1 MAAAAREVA
10 QVLKTEPAQVE
21 GDLVVSGRYGR
32 NPATVRFSSNPEK
45 PPLLI
50 QLEVPLLPWLNA
62 GSFTS
67 GQPAYFTFTVVPRE
81 SVVKERGTIMSTGN
95 QMLDSRFLIRCDN
108 PAGAKPFVQDKQ
120 AQTEL
125 QKLCC
130 SPKTS
135 LRIQG
140 VNMELI
146 EMGGAQNGRHILAHL
161 ESMGKLAGAAPA
173 TAARPVKRGTTGSF
187 QLPAAVTRL
196 TTTLG
201 IPAGAKLP
209 GVKMPK
215 VLGERGPVILAAGTV
230 LLIVALVA
238 WNMLMVKEEEPTG
251 PPAGVAAADVALIPD
266 VSHWALMT
274 DKDFDPVAL
283 AWQRGKGGAPAA
295 RFTGDFVGSGAAA
308 DVVYVLKRRG
318 GMMRVVLLSGGKS
331 KYDTNFS
338 PLAVVARVPKSALDG
353 VQWTDMPASTPDGD
367 GLLIVRKGN
376 DPLAAV
382 VVMLIK
388 GKVITAHPANYQD
401 LHLQ

>member
-32 NPATVRFSSNPEK
+32 NPATVRFSSDPEK
-45 PPLLI
+45 PPLVI
-50 QLEVPLLPWLNA
+50 QLEVALLPWLNA

-67 GQPAYFTFTVVPRE
+67 GQQAYFTFTMVPRE

-95 QMLDSRFLIRCDN
+95 QTLDSRFLTRCDN
-108 PAGAKPFVQDKQ
+108 PAGAKAFVQDKQ

-161 ESMGKLAGAAPA
+161 ESMGKLAGAAPLA
-173 TAARPVKRGTTGSF
+173 VARPTKTGMTGSF
-187 QLPAAVTRL
+187 KVAGGMVLPKV
-196 TTTLG
+196 
-201 IPAGAKLP
+201 P
-209 GVKMPK
+209 MPK
-215 VLGERGPVILAAGTV
+215 FLGERGPVILAAGTA
-230 LLIVALVA
+230 LLIVVLVG

-251 PPAGVAAADVALIPD
+251 PPAGVAAADAALIPD
-266 VSHWALMT
+266 VSHWALVT
-274 DKDFDPVAL
+274 DKDLDPVAL

-295 RFTGDFVGSGAAA
+295 RLTGDFVGSGAAA
-308 DVVYVLKRRG
+308 DVVYVLTRRG
-318 GMMRVVLLSGGKS
+318 GMMRVVLLSAGKS
-331 KYDTNFS
+331 RYDTNFS
-338 PLAVVARVPKSALDG
+338 ALAVVTRVPKGALDG
-353 VQWTDMPASTPDGD
+353 IQWTDMPLSTPDGD

-382 VVMLIK
+382 VIMLIK
-388 GKVITAHPANYQD
+388 GKVITAHPPNYQD